1 MGVQQSKS
9 ATAEKAARNEQSV
22 KSKSETAEL
31 GARKAQAVQG
41 GREIKTQKVKL
52 ASKAEFEYLQVGSQI
67 SISQFILYLH
77 TVELSLADTPEIPWN
92 PR

>member
-1 MGVQQSKS
+1 MHNCKRSVEKLTMGVQQSKS

-52 ASKAEFEYLQVGSQI
+52 ASKLNL
-67 SISQFILYLH
+67 SICK
-77 TVELSLADTPEIPWN
+77 
-92 PR
+92 